1 MPPISGQKTVTTA
14 GTAVSLGTQPING
27 PLMVKAL
34 AANTNPIAIGNDGSN
49 DVTLSNGLQLA
60 AGDAV
65 VFDFVGNLSSLWIDS
80 TTNGEGVAWLS
91 LNV

>member
-1 MPPISGQKTVTTA
+1 MPAISGQTIVATA
-14 GTAVSLGTQPING
+14 GTAVPLGSPPINS

-34 AANTNPIAIGNDGSN
+34 EANTNPVAIGNDGTN
-49 DVTLSNGLQLA
+49 DVTLSTGLQLA

-80 TTNGEGVAWLS
+80 TTNGEGIAWLS

>member
-1 MPPISGQKTVTTA
+1 MPALSGQTTVTTA
-14 GTAVSLGTQPING
+14 GTAVPLGSQPING
-27 PLMVKAL
+27 PLVVKAL
-34 AANTNPIAIGNDGSN
+34 QANTNPVAIGNDGTN

-65 VFDFVGNLSSLWIDS
+65 VFDFVGNLSSIWIDA